1 MCTVREVFCLK
12 LWKYVEITFLC
23 LGQRRKIFLPRAT
36 HDMVVSEWLWPC
48 FWQRLLLGN
57 REHQSKMRHDAW
69 HILKF
74 MQDCTHCRWLK
85 TSKNTGPIG
94 CSRPG
99 FHWLLPTVVHG
110 WTQSSRLWHLAA
122 QVTVGV
128 AIVAIRSAA
137 HVLRLKVLLESL
149 GLVGLVGL
157 EPVKPVKFTAM
168 IACEVLSMAWLWQ
181 AMAELCALPG
191 RELRR
196 ARVHQLQQHETCL
209 GHRQLS
215 YSA

>member
-1 MCTVREVFCLK
+1 MWKSCFCALGK
-12 LWKYVEITFLC
+12 GGRYFCPELHTTWSCQSGFGLVSGKGCC
-23 LGQRRKIFLPRAT
+23 LATESIRARCGMML
-36 HDMVVSEWLWPC
+36 DIS
-48 FWQRLLLGN
+48 
-57 REHQSKMRHDAW
+57 W

>member
-1 MCTVREVFCLK
+1 M
-12 LWKYVEITFLC
+12 
-23 LGQRRKIFLPRAT
+23 
-36 HDMVVSEWLWPC
+36 
-48 FWQRLLLGN
+48 
-57 REHQSKMRHDAW
+57 
-69 HILKF
+69 
-74 MQDCTHCRWLK
+74 
-85 TSKNTGPIG
+85 
-94 CSRPG
+94 
-99 FHWLLPTVVHG
+99 
-110 WTQSSRLWHLAA
+110 
-122 QVTVGV
+122 
-128 AIVAIRSAA
+128 AIRSAA

-191 RELRR
+191 LELRR